1 MKTNFGGW
9 NSAFLQSIKKRFK
22 KTSGDIL
29 LPLSSGLDSGAIAC
43 ALDLLKIQYYTY
55 TFIKNE
61 NRYII
66 LKRMIRRFLKEPFK
80 TKIKFNYL
88 SSRERTYVKRNI
100 QNNCD
105 EFFYGTNTS
114 NLSVNG
120 TKDNGAQGLCYMLS
134 KMKMLNENIKIIASG
149 QGGDEIYSR
158 DQPYTFCNPNPES
171 FDSNLE
177 KVFPWE
183 NFYDG
188 AQMSYLSKEESIGG
202 GYGMETRYP
211 FLDKS
216 VVQEYLNLIPILKNK
231 FNKSPI
237 HNFLLE
243 NQYPFYFEKKFGFNP

>member
-1 MKTNFGGW
+1 
-9 NSAFLQSIKKRFK
+9 
-22 KTSGDIL
+22 
-29 LPLSSGLDSGAIAC
+29 
-43 ALDLLKIQYYTY
+43 
-55 TFIKNE
+55 
-61 NRYII
+61 
-66 LKRMIRRFLKEPFK
+66 
-80 TKIKFNYL
+80 
-88 SSRERTYVKRNI
+88 
-100 QNNCD
+100 
-105 EFFYGTNTS
+105 
-114 NLSVNG
+114 
-120 TKDNGAQGLCYMLS
+120 MLS
-134 KMKMLNENIKIIASG
+134 KMKMLSRDIKIIASG

-158 DQPYTFCNPNPES
+158 DQSYTFCNPNPES

-216 VVQEYLNLIPILKNK
+216 VVQEYLNLIPALKNK

-243 NQYPFYFEKKFGFNP
+243 NQYPFYFTKKFGFNP